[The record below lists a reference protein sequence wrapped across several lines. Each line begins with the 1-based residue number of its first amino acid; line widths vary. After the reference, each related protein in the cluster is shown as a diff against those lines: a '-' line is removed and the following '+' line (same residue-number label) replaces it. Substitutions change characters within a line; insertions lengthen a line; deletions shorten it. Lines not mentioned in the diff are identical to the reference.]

1 LGIGGGIITRKLLF
15 TVFLIASLSL
25 GGISAANAVEQGTVQ
40 TQTSNTDTVKN
51 SSNTQNDN
59 TNILEETAKT
69 QESAEKSVK
78 TAENAQSKKST
89 NPTKVQNSDS
99 VQTVTT
105 QNTNTIKTET
115 TVESSSTVTPNTTQ
129 NTVTT
134 TSTTNNNTQT
144 KISSDAQETLNNST
158 ENSANQSTAND
169 VAIQNTTVAT
179 QTVTPV
185 TNSTDNSTSTEPQSS
200 QNVVNTTPN
209 NTTENTV
216 TQNTNDQSNETSEE
230 ELQAAAGNI
239 YTDVHAIWLNA
250 GDVSKI
256 SVSELKNANITDIF
270 VKANMVSTPT
280 YKTVLK
286 DIVSKF
292 QNTGIRIHAWITCFK
307 DANGNWVDPAN
318 TTQRQNLLN
327 MITDIA
333 KNYNVD
339 GIHLDYVRYSGVGDN
354 AAYKHEGATET
365 ITSFVRDVWN
375 KVKAIDPDIAVST
388 AVMPEGANNAYIYG
402 QDYAK
407 LAPYVDF
414 IVPMIYKGNYAKD
427 TAWIGTTTKYIVDHA
442 GGKPVIAG
450 LQTYVSDYDTAKLS
464 ASELNQDINSAM
476 DNGASGYALF
486 RYGTISEDFIN
497 PPSFTLSQIKDA
509 ASRVKSYIDKNH
521 KLPNYV
527 TMGTVQVSMS
537 EFLKLMTKG
546 LIQLSNGITTPIKLV
561 GVAGP
566 QESTGTFTTGNIN
579 KTEYMDIAKRINA
592 FIDSENNAPN
602 YVSSSLGKVNYESSV
617 YMFAK
622 IFNYYNTNSKL
633 PSYVSMDSTFKIS
646 QSTSNGTATTI
657 FTLDQIQKA
666 AANVKKYIDTN
677 HKLPSYVTVGT
688 TRISPEDFLRLMVI
702 GTIEL
707 SNRAKMPVSLKDIGT
722 PATPTE
728 SIKSGNLTQSA
739 YMDLAQRLKAFIDAN
754 GKIPNHA
761 TTTLGEIRYE
771 SLVYMFAKILSIEDA
786 NNRLPGYVSVTP
798 WSVVSSSGT
807 STSGAGSTITV
818 PAELQKYL
826 AATANCQVT
835 NSQIKAL
842 AASITA
848 GKTTTYAKAAAI
860 FNWVRNNLAYSFYY
874 NTKYGAVGALNA
886 KKGNCV
892 DTSHLVIALARA
904 AGIPARY
911 EHVYA
916 RFTSGNWYGH
926 VIAQIYVNGKW
937 YYADASSNSN
947 TFGVINNWSTA
958 SATVKG
964 YYASLPF

>member
-1 LGIGGGIITRKLLF
+1 MGIGGGIITKKLLF
-15 TVFLIASLSL
+15 TVFLIASLSIS
-25 GGISAANAVEQGTVQ
+25 GISNVSALEEGTVQ
-40 TQTSNTDTVKN
+40 TQVSNTNTVKN
-51 SSNTQNDN
+51 DLNTHANN
-59 TNILEETAKT
+59 ANVLKETATT
-69 QESAEKSVK
+69 QKSAENSFKKDKTTSTKKQAKPEKS
-78 TAENAQSKKST
+78 
-89 NPTKVQNSDS
+89 QNTDS
-99 VQTVTT
+99 EKQVTT
-105 QNTNTIKTET
+105 QNTNIVKPET
-115 TVESSSTVTPNTTQ
+115 TVESSSTVTPSTVE
-129 NTVTT
+129 NTVVNTST
-134 TSTTNNNTQT
+134 TSTNDTTQT
-144 KISSDAQETLNNST
+144 TSGLDAQQTLDNST
-158 ENSANQSTAND
+158 ENSVNQSTANIE
-169 VAIQNTTVAT
+169 VAPQNTTVAT

-185 TNSTDNSTSTEPQSS
+185 TNHIDNSTNTSAET
-200 QNVVNTTPN
+200 QNKETTPL
-209 NTTENTV
+209 
-216 TQNTNDQSNETSEE
+216 TQNTTDQINENAQEE
-230 ELQAAAGNI
+230 PQAAAGNT
-239 YTDVHAIWLNA
+239 YTDVHGIWLNA

-270 VKANMVSTPT
+270 VKANLISTPT
-280 YKTVLK
+280 YKTVLN

-318 TTQRQNLLN
+318 VTQRQNLLN
-327 MITDIA
+327 MINDIA

-354 AAYKHEGATET
+354 AANKHTNATET

-375 KVKAIDPDIAVST
+375 TVKAIDPDIAVST
-388 AVMPEGANNAYIYG
+388 AVMPEGSSNAYIYG

-414 IVPMIYKGNYAKD
+414 LVPMIYKGNYAKD
-427 TAWIGTTTKYIVDHA
+427 TAWIGTTTKYIVDQA

-450 LQTYVSDYDTAKLS
+450 LQAYVSDYDTTKLS
-464 ASELNQDINSAM
+464 ASELNQDIKSAT

-497 PPSFTLSQIKDA
+497 PPSFTLSEIKDA
-509 ASRVKSYIDKNH
+509 ASRIKSYIDTNH

-527 TMGTVQVSMS
+527 KIGTTQVSMS

-546 LIQLSNGITTPIKLV
+546 LIQLNSGITTPIKLV
-561 GVAGP
+561 GISEP
-566 QESTGTFTTGNIN
+566 QESTGTFTTGSIN
-579 KTEYMDIAKRINA
+579 KTEYMDIAKRLNT
-592 FIDSENNAPN
+592 FIDSENNAPS
-602 YVSSSLGKVNYESSV
+602 YASSNLGKINYESLV

-622 IFNYYNTNSKL
+622 IFGYYNTNSKL
-633 PSYVSMDSTFKIS
+633 PNYVSMDSAFKIS
-646 QSTSNGTATTI
+646 PSTSNGTATTI
-657 FTLDQIQKA
+657 FSLDQIQKA
-666 AANVKKYIDTN
+666 AANVKKYVETN

-688 TRISPEDFLRLMVI
+688 TRINPEDFLRLLLI

-707 SNRAKMPVSLKDIGT
+707 NNGAKMPISLKDIGT

-728 SIKSGNLTQSA
+728 SIKSGNLTQA
-739 YMDLAQRLKAFIDAN
+739 GYLDLAQRIKAFIDAN

-761 TTTLGEIRYE
+761 TTSLGEIRYE
-771 SLVYMFAKILSIEDA
+771 SLVYLFSKVLSFEDT
-786 NNRLPGYVSVTP
+786 NNRLPSTVSVAP
-798 WSVVSSSGT
+798 WSTISTPASSST
-807 STSGAGSTITV
+807 PV

-848 GKTTTYAKAAAI
+848 GKTSTYDKAAAI
-860 FNWVRNNLAYSFYY
+860 FNWVKNNLSYSFYY

-886 KKGNCV
+886 RTGNCV
-892 DTSHLVIALARA
+892 DTSHLVIALERA

-916 RFTSGNWYGH
+916 KFSSGNWYGH
-926 VIAQIYVNGKW
+926 VIAQVYVNGKW

-958 SATVKG
+958 TATIKG

>member
-1 LGIGGGIITRKLLF
+1 MGIGGGIITRKLLF

-25 GGISAANAVEQGTVQ
+25 SGISAVNAVEQGTVQ

-51 SSNTQNDN
+51 NLNTQNNN

-78 TAENAQSKKST
+78 TAKNAESKKY
-89 NPTKVQNSDS
+89 TKPNEVQKSNS

-105 QNTNTIKTET
+105 QNTNTE
-115 TVESSSTVTPNTTQ
+115 
-129 NTVTT
+129 NTVAT
-134 TSTTNNNTQT
+134 TSTANDNDTTQT
-144 KISSDAQETLNNST
+144 KNSLDAQETLNNSS
-158 ENSANQSTAND
+158 ENSVNQSTANE
-169 VAIQNTTVAT
+169 VAPQNTTVTT

-185 TNSTDNSTSTEPQSS
+185 TNSTDNSTNTRTETQSS
-200 QNVVNTTPN
+200 QNVVNTN
-209 NTTENTV
+209 LNSATESTE
-216 TQNTNDQSNETSEE
+216 TQNTTNQSNEATQE
-230 ELQAAAGNI
+230 ELYAAAGNT

-270 VKANMVSTPT
+270 VKANMISTPT
-280 YKTVLK
+280 YKTVLN
-286 DIVSKF
+286 DIASKF

-307 DANGNWVDPAN
+307 DANGNWVDPSN
-318 TTQRQNLLN
+318 TAQRQNLLN

-375 KVKAIDPDIAVST
+375 AVKAIDPDIAVST

-414 IVPMIYKGNYAKD
+414 LVPMIYKGNYAKD

-450 LQTYVSDYDTAKLS
+450 LQTYVSDYDTTKLS
-464 ASELNQDINSAM
+464 ASELNQDIKSAM
-476 DNGASGYALF
+476 ENGASGYALF

-509 ASRVKSYIDKNH
+509 ASRVKSYIETNH
-521 KLPNYV
+521 ELPNYV
-527 TMGTVQVSMS
+527 TMGTTQISMS

-546 LIQLSNGITTPIKLV
+546 LIQLNNGVTTPIKLV

-566 QESTGTFTTGNIN
+566 QESTGTFTTGSIS
-579 KTEYMDIAKRINA
+579 KTEYMDIAKRINL
-592 FIDSENNAPN
+592 FIDSENSVPN

-622 IFNYYNTNSKL
+622 IFGYYNNNSKL
-633 PSYVSMDSTFKIS
+633 PSYVSMDSAFEIS
-646 QSTSNGTATTI
+646 KSTSNGTATTI
-657 FTLDQIQKA
+657 FTLDQIEKA

-702 GTIEL
+702 GTVEL
-707 SNRAKMPVSLKDIGT
+707 NNGAKMPISLKDIGT

-771 SLVYMFAKILSIEDA
+771 SLVYMFAKILGFEDT
-786 NNRLPGYVSVTP
+786 NNRLPATVSVSSWSSISTP
-798 WSVVSSSGT
+798 ASEPVPSS
-807 STSGAGSTITV
+807 
-818 PAELQKYL
+818 LQKYL

-835 NSQIKAL
+835 NSQIKSL

-848 GKTTTYAKAAAI
+848 GKTSTYDKAAAI

-892 DTSHLVIALARA
+892 DTSHLVIALARS

-916 RFTSGNWYGH
+916 KFTSGNWYGH